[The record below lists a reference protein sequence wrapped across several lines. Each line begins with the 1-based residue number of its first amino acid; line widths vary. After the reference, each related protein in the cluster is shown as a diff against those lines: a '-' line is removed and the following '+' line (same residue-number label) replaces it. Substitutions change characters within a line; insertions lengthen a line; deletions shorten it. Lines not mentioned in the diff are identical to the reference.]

1 MRVSGDL
8 LLICYLFNTFY
19 IVFQDEKKPR
29 SIRPRLKLYISFI
42 DAKILVIVA
51 YNTVSTNYD

>member
-1 MRVSGDL
+1 MK
-8 LLICYLFNTFY
+8 
-19 IVFQDEKKPR
+19 KKPR

-51 YNTVSTNYD
+51 YNTMSRNYD